1 MTIKIP
7 QSKIPQ
13 SRPAFAT
20 LAVAEIVAEIKA
32 VTAAFDRG
40 ESNMFDALD
49 AIIVA
54 VEAYRAAAQPRR
66 EAA

>member
-32 VTAAFDRG
+32 ATAAFDRG
-40 ESNMFDALD
+40 ESNMFEALD
-49 AIIVA
+49 SIIVA
-54 VEAYRAAAQPRR
+54 VEAYRAAQPRR